1 MCKFINLHTEV
12 DNNVEGTRFQPR
24 RRTMYYRGI
33 FYKAL
38 VKESKAKSLPGIYR
52 GVSHG
57 PISIISNKPTKGTYR
72 GINWSTE

>member
-1 MCKFINLHTEV
+1 MCKFINIHTEV

-57 PISIISNKPTKGTYR
+57 PISLEKVQPKSGIYR
-72 GINWSTE
+72 GVRWAV

>member
-1 MCKFINLHTEV
+1 
-12 DNNVEGTRFQPR
+12 
-24 RRTMYYRGI
+24 MYYRGI

-57 PISIISNKPTKGTYR
+57 PIPLEKVQPKSGIYR
-72 GINWSTE
+72 GVRWAV

>member
-1 MCKFINLHTEV
+1 MCKFVNIHTEV

-57 PISIISNKPTKGTYR
+57 PISLEKVQPKSGIYR
-72 GINWSTE
+72 GVRWAV

>member
-1 MCKFINLHTEV
+1 MCKFINIHTEV

-38 VKESKAKSLPGIYR
+38 VKKSKAKSFPGIYR

-57 PISIISNKPTKGTYR
+57 PISLEKVQPKSGIYR
-72 GINWSTE
+72 GVRWAV

>member
-1 MCKFINLHTEV
+1 MCKFINIHTEV

-57 PISIISNKPTKGTYR
+57 PISLEKVQPKSGIYR
-72 GINWSTE
+72 GVHWAV

>member
-1 MCKFINLHTEV
+1 MCKFINIHTEV

-38 VKESKAKSLPGIYR
+38 AKEKAKSLPGIYR
-52 GVSHG
+52 GVKHDAIPVS
-57 PISIISNKPTKGTYR
+57 PTKMKQGTYR
-72 GINWSTE
+72 GVHWTS

>member
-1 MCKFINLHTEV
+1 MCKSINIHTEV

-24 RRTMYYRGI
+24 RRNMYYRGI

-57 PISIISNKPTKGTYR
+57 PIPLEKVQPKSGIYR
-72 GINWSTE
+72 GVRWAV

>member
-1 MCKFINLHTEV
+1 MCKFINIHTEV

-38 VKESKAKSLPGIYR
+38 AKEKAQSLPGIYR
-52 GVSHG
+52 GVKHDAIPVS
-57 PISIISNKPTKGTYR
+57 PTKMKQGTYR
-72 GINWSTE
+72 GVHWTS

>member
-1 MCKFINLHTEV
+1 MYKFINIHTEV

-52 GVSHG
+52 GVSHS
-57 PISIISNKPTKGTYR
+57 PISLEKVQPKSGIYR
-72 GINWSTE
+72 GVRWAV